1 MIQEK
6 KQSKTSPHKKRPITY
21 GCILETHVYKNSFWM
36 QLVDVNN
43 CLVDSTNIL
52 SSPIV
57 TLQKLTEVAQV
68 RIERGSLKIP
78 STVYGV
84 FHWSCGAT
92 NILEKL
98 VAPKISVQFRL
109 LNLHIGTTTV
119 NKYETKQL

>member
-6 KQSKTSPHKKRPITY
+6 KQSKTPPPIKKRPITY

-43 CLVDSTNIL
+43 CLVDSTDIL

-68 RIERGSLKIP
+68 RIEGGSLKN
-78 STVYGV
+78 SLY
-84 FHWSCGAT
+84 WSCGAT